1 MEKTIHRMNNQ
12 FDFSKITISQPSAIQ
27 GGAYFTKIKY
37 NGQPLFIQ
45 SGKCKTRQGVVETNK
60 KSYIDLMYT
69 HDDDETIEWF
79 ENLETR
85 VQQLIYEK
93 KDIWFQN
100 DLDLTD
106 IENAFTTT
114 TRAFKGG
121 RYHLVRINM
130 TKHKTFSNQYTC
142 TIYDDNENIVGP
154 SDFKAENDV
163 ITIFE
168 VQGIKFTSR
177 NFQIELN
184 SKQIMIINDERIFNE
199 CIIKKSDDTAQSVTI
214 INHDTQKI
222 PHSNEEVKV
231 ISNNSANESEKNDSQ
246 IMTSAVERVERV
258 EEKENEVEHVEEKEN
273 EVEHVE
279 ESLKEQVEHVEEKE
293 SEVEHVEE
301 SLKEHVEETVDK
313 LVNEIVEESIV
324 KDQKEI
330 LYETMD
336 TEYVE
341 ENKLLNSEKE
351 SFTQI
356 NSREN
361 VIDTDVDIDTNTQY
375 IHTDSVCQENIESLG
390 VSTESTNVEEN
401 IVNNMRST
409 LDKNRNTQ
417 LESLEDIT
425 MNLDITNNSNMQLK
439 TRNDVYYEIY
449 KEAKNKANQAKKAA
463 IKAYLDAK
471 KIKNTYLMD
480 EMEDDSDDSDNDSE
494 ILSEHMEEYS
504 SDVDDLKKE
513 ITELANE
520 LM

>member
-142 TIYDDNENIVGP
+142 TIYDDNENVVGP

-184 SKQIMIINDERIFNE
+184 SKQIMVINDERIFNE
-199 CIIKKSDDTAQSVTI
+199 CIIKKSDDTAQSVTK
-214 INHDTQKI
+214 NNADTKNS
-222 PHSNEEVKV
+222 HLNNNEEVKV
-231 ISNNSANESEKNDSQ
+231 ISNNSTNESLKNDCQ
-246 IMTSAVERVERV
+246 IMTSEVEHL
-258 EEKENEVEHVEEKEN
+258 EEKESEVEHLEEKES
-273 EVEHVE
+273 E
-279 ESLKEQVEHVEEKE
+279 VEHVEEKE

-330 LYETMD
+330 LYETMEP
-336 TEYVE
+336 EYVE

-356 NSREN
+356 NSQEN
-361 VIDTDVDIDTNTQY
+361 AIDTDVDIDTNTQY

-409 LDKNRNTQ
+409 LDKNMNTQ

-504 SDVDDLKKE
+504 SDVDDLKNE

>member
-1 MEKTIHRMNNQ
+1 MNNQ

-361 VIDTDVDIDTNTQY
+361 VIDTNTQY

-504 SDVDDLKKE
+504 SDVDDLKNE

>member
-142 TIYDDNENIVGP
+142 TIYDDNENVVGP
-154 SDFKAENDV
+154 SDFKAENDI

-199 CIIKKSDDTAQSVTI
+199 CIIKKNDTTAQQVTK
-214 INHDTQKI
+214 INPDTKNR
-222 PHSNEEVKV
+222 HLDDNEEVKV
-231 ISNNSANESEKNDSQ
+231 ISNNSTNESLKNDCQ
-246 IMTSAVERVERV
+246 IMTS
-258 EEKENEVEHVEEKEN
+258 EVEHVEEKES
-273 EVEHVE
+273 EVEH
-279 ESLKEQVEHVEEKE
+279 LEEKE

-330 LYETMD
+330 LYETMEP
-336 TEYVE
+336 EYVE
-341 ENKLLNSEKE
+341 ENKLLNSEKD

-356 NSREN
+356 NSQEN
-361 VIDTDVDIDTNTQY
+361 AIDTDIDTNTQY

-504 SDVDDLKKE
+504 SDVDDLKNE

>member
-45 SGKCKTRQGVVETNK
+45 SSKCKTRQGVVETNK

-222 PHSNEEVKV
+222 HHSNEEVKV

-246 IMTSAVERVERV
+246 IMTSAVERVE
-258 EEKENEVEHVEEKEN
+258 EKENEVEHVEEKEN
-273 EVEHVE
+273 E
-279 ESLKEQVEHVEEKE
+279 EHVEEKE
-293 SEVEHVEE
+293 SDVEHVEE

-330 LYETMD
+330 LYETMEP
-336 TEYVE
+336 EYVE

-356 NSREN
+356 NSQEN
-361 VIDTDVDIDTNTQY
+361 AIDTDVDINIDTNTQY
-375 IHTDSVCQENIESLG
+375 IDADSVCQENIESLG
-390 VSTESTNVEEN
+390 VSTESTNIEEN
-401 IVNNMRST
+401 VVNNVTTT
-409 LDKNRNTQ
+409 LNKNMNTQ
-417 LESLEDIT
+417 LDSLEDIT

-504 SDVDDLKKE
+504 SDVDDLKNE

-520 LM
+520 LI

>member
-45 SGKCKTRQGVVETNK
+45 SGKCKSRQGVVETNK

-142 TIYDDNENIVGP
+142 TIYDDNENVVGP

-199 CIIKKSDDTAQSVTI
+199 CIIKKNDTTAQQVTK
-214 INHDTQKI
+214 INPDTKNR
-222 PHSNEEVKV
+222 HLDDNEEVKV
-231 ISNNSANESEKNDSQ
+231 ISNNSTNESLKNDCQ
-246 IMTSAVERVERV
+246 IMTSE
-258 EEKENEVEHVEEKEN
+258 
-273 EVEHVE
+273 
-279 ESLKEQVEHVEEKE
+279 VEHVEEKE

-301 SLKEHVEETVDK
+301 SLKEQVEETVDK

-356 NSREN
+356 NSQEN
-361 VIDTDVDIDTNTQY
+361 VIDTDVDIDIDTNTQY

-504 SDVDDLKKE
+504 SDVDDLKNE

>member
-142 TIYDDNENIVGP
+142 TIYDDNENVVGP

-199 CIIKKSDDTAQSVTI
+199 CIIKKNDTTAQQVTK
-214 INHDTQKI
+214 INPDTKNR
-222 PHSNEEVKV
+222 HLDDNEEVKV
-231 ISNNSANESEKNDSQ
+231 ISNNSTNESLKNDCQ
-246 IMTSAVERVERV
+246 IMTSE
-258 EEKENEVEHVEEKEN
+258 
-273 EVEHVE
+273 
-279 ESLKEQVEHVEEKE
+279 VEHVEEKE

-330 LYETMD
+330 LYETMEP
-336 TEYVE
+336 EYVE
-341 ENKLLNSEKE
+341 ENKLLNSEKD

-356 NSREN
+356 NSQEN
-361 VIDTDVDIDTNTQY
+361 AIDTDIDTNTQY

-504 SDVDDLKKE
+504 SDVDDLKNE

>member
-142 TIYDDNENIVGP
+142 TIYDDNENVVGP

-184 SKQIMIINDERIFNE
+184 SKQIMVINDERIFNE
-199 CIIKKSDDTAQSVTI
+199 CIIKKSDDTAQSVTK
-214 INHDTQKI
+214 NNADTKNS
-222 PHSNEEVKV
+222 HLNNNEEVKV
-231 ISNNSANESEKNDSQ
+231 ISNNSTNESLKNDCQ
-246 IMTSAVERVERV
+246 IMTSE
-258 EEKENEVEHVEEKEN
+258 
-273 EVEHVE
+273 
-279 ESLKEQVEHVEEKE
+279 VEHVEEKE
-293 SEVEHVEE
+293 SEVEHLEEKESDVEHVEE

-330 LYETMD
+330 LYETMEP
-336 TEYVE
+336 EYVE

-356 NSREN
+356 NSQEN
-361 VIDTDVDIDTNTQY
+361 AIDTHVDIDTNTQY

-409 LDKNRNTQ
+409 LDKNMNTQ

-504 SDVDDLKKE
+504 SDVDDLKNE

>member
-1 MEKTIHRMNNQ
+1 
-12 FDFSKITISQPSAIQ
+12 
-27 GGAYFTKIKY
+27 
-37 NGQPLFIQ
+37 
-45 SGKCKTRQGVVETNK
+45 
-60 KSYIDLMYT
+60 
-69 HDDDETIEWF
+69 
-79 ENLETR
+79 
-85 VQQLIYEK
+85 
-93 KDIWFQN
+93 
-100 DLDLTD
+100 
-106 IENAFTTT
+106 
-114 TRAFKGG
+114 
-121 RYHLVRINM
+121 
-130 TKHKTFSNQYTC
+130 
-142 TIYDDNENIVGP
+142 
-154 SDFKAENDV
+154 
-163 ITIFE
+163 
-168 VQGIKFTSR
+168 
-177 NFQIELN
+177 
-184 SKQIMIINDERIFNE
+184 
-199 CIIKKSDDTAQSVTI
+199 
-214 INHDTQKI
+214 
-222 PHSNEEVKV
+222 
-231 ISNNSANESEKNDSQ
+231 
-246 IMTSAVERVERV
+246 
-258 EEKENEVEHVEEKEN
+258 
-273 EVEHVE
+273 
-279 ESLKEQVEHVEEKE
+279 
-293 SEVEHVEE
+293 
-301 SLKEHVEETVDK
+301 
-313 LVNEIVEESIV
+313 
-324 KDQKEI
+324 
-330 LYETMD
+330 MD

-356 NSREN
+356 NSQEN
-361 VIDTDVDIDTNTQY
+361 VIDTDVDIDIDTNTQY

-504 SDVDDLKKE
+504 SDVDDLKNE

>member
-199 CIIKKSDDTAQSVTI
+199 CIIKKCEDTAQSVTK
-214 INHDTQKI
+214 INPDTKNRHI
-222 PHSNEEVKV
+222 DDNKEVKV
-231 ISNNSANESEKNDSQ
+231 ISNNSTNESLKNDCQ
-246 IMTSAVERVERV
+246 IMTS
-258 EEKENEVEHVEEKEN
+258 EVEHVEEKEN

-279 ESLKEQVEHVEEKE
+279 EKESEVEHVEEKE

-301 SLKEHVEETVDK
+301 SLKEQVEETVDK
-313 LVNEIVEESIV
+313 LVNEIVEESII

-356 NSREN
+356 NSQEN
-361 VIDTDVDIDTNTQY
+361 AIDTDVDIDTNTQY

-409 LDKNRNTQ
+409 LDKNMNTQ

-504 SDVDDLKKE
+504 SDVDDLKNE

>member
-142 TIYDDNENIVGP
+142 TIYDDNENVVGP

-199 CIIKKSDDTAQSVTI
+199 CIIKKNDTTAQQVTK
-214 INHDTQKI
+214 INPDTKNR
-222 PHSNEEVKV
+222 HLDDNEEVKV
-231 ISNNSANESEKNDSQ
+231 ISNNSTNESLKNDCQ
-246 IMTSAVERVERV
+246 IMTS
-258 EEKENEVEHVEEKEN
+258 EVEHVEEKES
-273 EVEHVE
+273 EVEHLE
-279 ESLKEQVEHVEEKE
+279 EKESEVEHLEEKE

-330 LYETMD
+330 LYETMEP
-336 TEYVE
+336 EYVE
-341 ENKLLNSEKE
+341 ENKLLNSEKD

-356 NSREN
+356 NSQEN
-361 VIDTDVDIDTNTQY
+361 AIDTDIDTNTQY

-504 SDVDDLKKE
+504 SDVDDLKNE